1 MALKIVEEI
10 TEWSGFT
17 RQPNHVYLMDGDRA
31 YAYVKWGKGRPFYF
45 KTFQRI
51 DRRGRK
57 FVEVKHNRWKFDL
70 SIQTETEVVEKPTG
84 QTWRVTGSK
93 GNSYVV
99 SLTGGAWSCSCPGHG
114 FRNRCRHVDELR
126 ASNPQLV

>member
-1 MALKIVEEI
+1 MPLEI
-10 TEWSGFT
+10 MQEVTEWSGFQ

-31 YAYVKWGKGRPFYF
+31 LAYSRWGKDRPFYF

-57 FVEVKHNRWKFDL
+57 FVEVARNKWKFDMSL
-70 SIQTETEVVEKPTG
+70 ALPEPEQIKPLG

-93 GNSYVV
+93 GDEYTVT
-99 SLTGGAWSCSCPGHG
+99 LAEGQWTCSCPGHG
-114 FRNRCRHVDELR
+114 FRGRCRHVDQLT
-126 ASNPQLV
+126 ASNPQPV